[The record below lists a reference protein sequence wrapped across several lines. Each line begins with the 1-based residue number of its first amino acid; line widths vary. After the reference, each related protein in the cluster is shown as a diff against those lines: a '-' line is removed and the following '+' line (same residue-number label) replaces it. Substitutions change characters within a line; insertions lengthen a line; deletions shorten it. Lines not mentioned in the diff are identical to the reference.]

1 MNINTFNVSIY
12 GNFTP
17 YSETISK
24 ARCRI
29 FYKYGNRNGTYITD
43 EFAEK
48 LISTIAYAPVK
59 GIYQNDDFSDHG
71 EDRDEGRIYGIVP
84 ENYNFA
90 WETHLDEDGVERE
103 YACVD
108 VLVYTAL
115 YKEAAD
121 IIGKPQS
128 MEIYDKSIVGEWKM
142 IDGKKYYVFEDGCF
156 LGLQV
161 LGDTVEPC
169 FEGAQFFSLYQSVM
183 NEINKLGGKEMHN
196 ITFKLSDNQKYDA
209 IWDLLNTEYNEENGW
224 VVTYM
229 LCEIYD
235 DYALAYNLDSGEY
248 ERVYYIKDEDSV
260 TINKK
265 KKCYVIDVT
274 EEEKVALDNLRK
286 FNNDTYENIDTTF
299 NKVTQELQQANDTI
313 SEFTGKFETLN
324 TELNSLRQYKLSV
337 DNAEKNKVIESY
349 KEKISDETLNSF
361 SANIDKYT
369 VDELKKELA
378 YSYIEANP
386 AIFQKQETPIPKV
399 QETSG
404 VIALLEQHKNKNS

>member
-48 LISTIAYAPVK
+48 LISTIAYTPVK

-248 ERVYYIKDEDSV
+248 ERVYYTKDEDSV

-337 DNAEKNKVIESY
+337 DNAEKNKVIDSY
-349 KEKISDETLNSF
+349 KEKISDETLNAF
-361 SANIDKYT
+361 SAILRRIPLFSRSKKLLYLRFKKQAALSHFLSNIKIKILNWRLINGY
-369 VDELKKELA
+369 KEI
-378 YSYIEANP
+378 YY
-386 AIFQKQETPIPKV
+386 
-399 QETSG
+399 
-404 VIALLEQHKNKNS
+404 

>member
-183 NEINKLGGKEMHN
+183 NEINKLGGIVWLK
-196 ITFKLSDNQKYDA
+196 NQK
-209 IWDLLNTEYNEENGW
+209 
-224 VVTYM
+224 
-229 LCEIYD
+229 
-235 DYALAYNLDSGEY
+235 
-248 ERVYYIKDEDSV
+248 
-260 TINKK
+260 
-265 KKCYVIDVT
+265 
-274 EEEKVALDNLRK
+274 
-286 FNNDTYENIDTTF
+286 
-299 NKVTQELQQANDTI
+299 
-313 SEFTGKFETLN
+313 
-324 TELNSLRQYKLSV
+324 SL
-337 DNAEKNKVIESY
+337 
-349 KEKISDETLNSF
+349 
-361 SANIDKYT
+361 
-369 VDELKKELA
+369 
-378 YSYIEANP
+378 
-386 AIFQKQETPIPKV
+386 
-399 QETSG
+399 
-404 VIALLEQHKNKNS
+404 

>member
-1 MNINTFNVSIY
+1 M
-12 GNFTP
+12 
-17 YSETISK
+17 
-24 ARCRI
+24 
-29 FYKYGNRNGTYITD
+29 
-43 EFAEK
+43 
-48 LISTIAYAPVK
+48 
-59 GIYQNDDFSDHG
+59 
-71 EDRDEGRIYGIVP
+71 
-84 ENYNFA
+84 
-90 WETHLDEDGVERE
+90 
-103 YACVD
+103 
-108 VLVYTAL
+108 
-115 YKEAAD
+115 
-121 IIGKPQS
+121 
-128 MEIYDKSIVGEWKM
+128 
-142 IDGKKYYVFEDGCF
+142 
-156 LGLQV
+156 
-161 LGDTVEPC
+161 
-169 FEGAQFFSLYQSVM
+169 
-183 NEINKLGGKEMHN
+183 
-196 ITFKLSDNQKYDA
+196 
-209 IWDLLNTEYNEENGW
+209 
-224 VVTYM
+224 
-229 LCEIYD
+229 
-235 DYALAYNLDSGEY
+235 DSGEY
-248 ERVYYIKDEDSV
+248 ERVYYTKDEDSV

-349 KEKISDETLNSF
+349 KEKISDETLNAF